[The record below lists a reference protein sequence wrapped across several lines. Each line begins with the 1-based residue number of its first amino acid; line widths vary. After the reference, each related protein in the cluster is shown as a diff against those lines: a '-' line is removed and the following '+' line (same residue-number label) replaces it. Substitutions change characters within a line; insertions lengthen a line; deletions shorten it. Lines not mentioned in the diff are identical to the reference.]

1 MRLPVQ
7 QHQSRS
13 TLGIPHTTPVQLT
26 PLYALLACSHTTY
39 LQHRMHGQSLC
50 GSAPAERVSH
60 ALGCSET
67 IPLPP
72 PYFPFTSPSLYLTL
86 SVMAGLAAATCD
98 ASFRC
103 NGCVAVSPGACPPV
117 LQRRP
122 TRHKHIRLVPVCR
135 GDHYLL
141 SGLGLLTLTLLA
153 PEITVSWHTSNAH
166 GGMPPRPIQAATCW
180 SRRAHGSHRTARY
193 RACCDSRVTAS

>member
-1 MRLPVQ
+1 MTAKSV
-7 QHQSRS
+7 
-13 TLGIPHTTPVQLT
+13 
-26 PLYALLACSHTTY
+26 
-39 LQHRMHGQSLC
+39 C
-50 GSAPAERVSH
+50 G
-60 ALGCSET
+60 ALGCT
-67 IPLPP
+67 AVIPPP
-72 PYFPFTSPSLYLTL
+72 SPYFPFTFPSLYPSLG
-86 SVMAGLAAATCD
+86 VMAGLAAATCD
-98 ASFRC
+98 ANFRR
-103 NGCVAVSPGACPPV
+103 NGCVAISPGASPPV

-122 TRHKHIRLVPVCR
+122 ARHKHIRLVPVCR

-180 SRRAHGSHRTARY
+180 SRRAHGSHRMARY